1 VSEGAGGEARRVAA
15 AVIERHGRV
24 LVQTRPA
31 EGRWQ
36 GYWEFPG
43 GGVEAGEDG
52 AECVR
57 RECLE
62 ELGLPVQVGPVE
74 HEVSWTYG
82 DVRVEVSFHRCR
94 VDGDAAPRS
103 LEGQQ
108 FRWADADDLRT
119 LKFLPANAELVAR
132 LADELSSSR

>member
-1 VSEGAGGEARRVAA
+1 VAA
-15 AVIERHGRV
+15 AVIERDGRV

-43 GGVEAGEDG
+43 GGVEGGEDG
-52 AECVR
+52 PACVR

-62 ELGLPVQVGPVE
+62 ELGLPVLVGPVE
-74 HEVSWTYG
+74 HQVSWTYG
-82 DVRVEVSFHRCR
+82 DVRVEVCFYRCR
-94 VDGDAAPRS
+94 VDGDTEPRP

-108 FRWADADDLRT
+108 VTWADAAALRA
-119 LKFLPANAELVAR
+119 LRFLPANAELVAR
-132 LADELSSSR
+132 LAEELSSSR